1 MREILL
7 MDAACDIMPAEKKV
21 SPKTDDLLNITGA
34 ITIQT
39 IYDSESDDKE
49 PVAITSKVPYKYQWS
64 LNPLDQ
70 AEGVFACRVK
80 ALEYMIINER
90 KFRVKITLEFS
101 GQLFCERCV

>member
-1 MREILL
+1 MRVRYH
-7 MDAACDIMPAEKKV
+7 AGQRKKYP
-21 SPKTDDLLNITGA
+21 PKTDDLLNITGA

-101 GQLFCERCV
+101 GISCFARENSNFLMG